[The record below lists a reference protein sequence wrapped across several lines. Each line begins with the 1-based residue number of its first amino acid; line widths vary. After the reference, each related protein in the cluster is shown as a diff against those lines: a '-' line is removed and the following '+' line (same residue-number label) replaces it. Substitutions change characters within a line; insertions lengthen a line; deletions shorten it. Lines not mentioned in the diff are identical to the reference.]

1 MHPDLMKE
9 LASQH
14 ADELRAQGPGARPR
28 VSRSGPRNSVRHRA
42 GWVLVEFGLRVAGPS
57 GRH

>member
-14 ADELRAQGPGARPR
+14 ADELRSMGPQARSH

-42 GWVLVEFGLRVAGPS
+42 GWVLVEFGLRLAGPPS
-57 GRH
+57 HR